1 MLIMCPGSGWPALMV
16 DRNFLVTSK
25 MILSSSSDVMET
37 PLRAIPESKKSF
49 LPSLS
54 EKQKVRVNTVFFLY
68 NSQNL
73 DNTQVGK
80 MVHAIKMGWMKPR
93 PAKKTEAEDESKR
106 KFYMLWQTDDQVK
119 KRI

>member
-1 MLIMCPGSGWPALMV
+1 MMV